1 MPNTRA
7 TTRSAAA
14 NRNNGYRALSVVASR
29 VVHSPVSRHRPRN
42 AMTAASI
49 RRLILAH
56 PALYRQYRPLLRAE
70 PMPPTRMI
78 NFLIRTNIGRRFQRI
93 FHNARIVNRHR
104 DGGVTFNLP
113 ATSRYAG
120 RYRLHPNGSITG
132 TRAGQITGPNRG
144 FMITNIAH

>member
-1 MPNTRA
+1 MP

-14 NRNNGYRALSVVASR
+14 NRNNGYRALSVVTSR
-29 VVHSPVSRHRPRN
+29 VVNSPVSQHRPRN

-70 PMPPTRMI
+70 ALSTRVM
-78 NFLIRTNIGRRFQRI
+78 NFITRTNIGRRFQHI
-93 FHNARIVNRHR
+93 FRNAQIVTRHR
-104 DGGVTFNLP
+104 DGSVTFILLP
-113 ATSRYAG
+113 ATYAG

-132 TRAGQITGPNRG
+132 NRAGRITGQNRG
-144 FMITNIAH
+144 FMVANITR